1 MSQDYTAENIQHF
14 ENIEHVR
21 RRPGTY
27 IGAGGIH
34 HLVKEVIDNAIDEA
48 LAGHCDKV
56 SVVIREDGTIDIL
69 DNGRGIPTGIHPE
82 AGIPTP
88 ELIVT
93 KLGAGGKF
101 DASSYKV
108 SGGLNG
114 MGVTLVNALSSWF
127 ELEIYRD
134 GKIHSLIF
142 ESGVKTSDFQVIGK
156 TQKTGT
162 RVCFRPD
169 TEIFPDVSFSY
180 DILRQRLKEA
190 AYLNSGLE
198 FSFSDRRTGRSET
211 FRFDRGL
218 IDFVTD
224 LNANK
229 KPLHEPVFISA
240 SLEQVRVDIALQY
253 TDSYSE
259 VIFSFANN
267 ILTENGGVHLTG
279 FKTALTRSMNYYA
292 KREKLFKD
300 SGMTPTGDDLRE
312 GLTAVI
318 SILVPQ
324 PQFESQTKVKLMNP
338 EVQGAVEKIL
348 GDFLSTYGEENPAV
362 MKLIIQKAESARQ
375 AREAARKAREMSRRK
390 TVLSSGGLP
399 EKLADCSSR
408 DVARTEVFIVEGD
421 SAGGSARQAR
431 DRIFQAILPIRGKI
445 LNVEKAREDKI
456 LQHSEIEDIVAA
468 LGTGIGPDPEVGFNS
483 DKVRY
488 SKIIIMTDADVDG
501 SHIRTLLL
509 TFFYRQM
516 GGLIESGRVYIAQ
529 PPLYMIST
537 GKGRKKKNRYV
548 HSEKELAAT
557 ILELVSGQAKL
568 TVARKDAEEVFE
580 DERLQELLELLFT
593 IKDLEL
599 GMKRRRLSF
608 REYLQYARAEDSSLP
623 IALVFDG
630 ETVEPI
636 FGAKALTLKQGSLS
650 SENGEATA
658 VLEEYHQHKEIGA
671 ALKGLAAF
679 GFDLLADYYGE
690 GETRFSL
697 SLESSDH
704 DLETLVEV
712 RETARNNGGKN
723 WPMKRFKGLGE
734 MNPGQLWDTTMDPEM
749 RTLLKV
755 KLDDAIEANRIFD
768 VLMGEKVEPRRAYI
782 VKHSSDVRFLD
793 V

>member
-1 MSQDYTAENIQHF
+1 MSQEYTAEDIQHF

-34 HLVKEVIDNAIDEA
+34 HLVKEVVDNAIDEA
-48 LAGHCDKV
+48 LAGYCDKV

-101 DASSYKV
+101 DGTNYKV

-169 TEIFPDVSFSY
+169 TEIFPDVTFSY
-180 DILRQRLKEA
+180 EILRKRLKEA

-198 FSFSDRRTGRSET
+198 FSITDRRTDQAET

-218 IDFVTD
+218 IDFVSD
-224 LNANK
+224 LNGNK
-229 KPLHEPVFISA
+229 NTLHEPVFISDR
-240 SLEQVRVDIALQY
+240 LEQVQVDIALQY

-267 ILTENGGVHLTG
+267 ILTENGGVHMTG
-279 FKTALTRSMNYYA
+279 FKTALTRSMNNYA

-300 SGMTPTGDDLRE
+300 GSQTPSGDDLRE

-318 SILVPQ
+318 SVLVPQ

-348 GDFLSTYGEENPAV
+348 GDFLLTYGEENPAV

-375 AREAARKAREMSRRK
+375 ARDAARKARELSRRK

-431 DRIFQAILPIRGKI
+431 DRNYQAILPIRGKI

-456 LQHSEIEDIVAA
+456 LRHSEIEDIVAA
-468 LGTGIGPDPEVGFNS
+468 LGTGIGPDPEVGFNP

-509 TFFYRQM
+509 TFFFRQM

-529 PPLYMIST
+529 PPLYMITT
-537 GKGRKKKNRYV
+537 GKGRKKVDRYV
-548 HSEKELAAT
+548 HSEKELAGT
-557 ILELVSGQAKL
+557 ILELVSAQARL
-568 TVARKDAEEVFE
+568 TVHGESGEDVFE
-580 DERLQELLELLFT
+580 GERLHKLLELLFT
-593 IKDLEL
+593 ISDLEL
-599 GMKRRRLSF
+599 GMRRRRLSF
-608 REYLQYARAEDSSLP
+608 KEYLHFRAEDDTLP
-623 IALVFDG
+623 IALLFDG
-630 ETVEPI
+630 DSIEPI
-636 FGAKALTLKQGSLS
+636 FGAKALTLKLGSLS
-650 SENGEATA
+650 SEDGDAS
-658 VLEEYHQHKEIGA
+658 VVVEEYHQHKEIGA
-671 ALKGLAAF
+671 AIRGLAAC
-679 GFDLLADYYGE
+679 GLDL
-690 GETRFSL
+690 
-697 SLESSDH
+697 SSDYFGGGAKRFV
-704 DLETLVEV
+704 LTLDSDYELDSLTEV
-712 RETARNNGGKN
+712 REMARNNGGKS

-734 MNPGQLWDTTMDPEM
+734 MNPAQLWDTTMDPEM

-755 KLDDAIEANRIFD
+755 KLEDAIEANNIFD
-768 VLMGEKVEPRRAYI
+768 VLMGEKVEPRRNFI